1 MNKKALI
8 EKKNE
13 LYKQFNDLFE
23 DDEEKRSFNKEK
35 EDEIKELFNSI
46 NQIDE
51 EIRSLDR
58 QYVSENKLQNRK
70 REFMNKE
77 EKLEIRRN
85 IESEAFA
92 MRVHGKKPS
101 DIARELASKY
111 EVRNGVVGSGVS
123 SSGVPGSSVASATS
137 VSPAA
142 QFAADITSEVGKNG
156 GLEPAYTT
164 ETIIQ
169 RMREAS
175 PAWAQATHVPSVNGF
190 LQVPRETDVAKAGF
204 VGEME
209 EAKHVNTKFDY
220 VTLAD
225 KRIGAQLQLTR
236 TMLDMTPIDLF
247 EYAISRVGAAA
258 GYAVERAMFVGDKS
272 HPEKTFKPI
281 LGNNDRAQRI
291 TLKAPKTPTVE
302 ELIDI
307 KNSINP
313 SYLEGAAWYVSRAV
327 YNVISKLKDGDGAYL
342 LFKSNVPSNGGVQ
355 TLMGFP
361 IYVTDALAE
370 ADEQIVFGNMS
381 RGYVV
386 TDSSDTRL
394 DVITDDTTQAVHDG
408 ALVVLNSHGDG
419 AVVDPYGFV
428 TAK

>member
-13 LYKQFNDLFE
+13 LYKQFNDLF
-23 DDEEKRSFNKEK
+23 DGDEEKRSLSKEK
-35 EDEIKELFNSI
+35 EDKIKELFNSI
-46 NQIDE
+46 TQIDE
-51 EIRSLDR
+51 EIRSLDE
-58 QYVSENKLQNRK
+58 QYVSENKPQNRK

-85 IESEAFA
+85 IESEAFS
-92 MRVHGKKPS
+92 MRVHGKKSS
-101 DIARELASKY
+101 DIAQELASKY
-111 EVRNGVVGSGVS
+111 EVREDAGVGVGG
-123 SSGVPGSSVASATS
+123 GSTAGS
-137 VSPAA
+137 AA
-142 QFAADITSEVGKNG
+142 QFAADITSKVGKDG
-156 GLEPAYTT
+156 GLEPTYTT

-209 EAKHVNTKFDY
+209 EAQHVNAKFEY

-236 TMLDMTPIDLF
+236 TMLDMTPIDL
-247 EYAISRVGAAA
+247 YNYSISRVGAAA
-258 GYAVERAMFVGDKS
+258 GIATERAMFVGDKT
-272 HPEKTFKPI
+272 HPDKTFKPI
-281 LGNNDRAQRI
+281 LGNNDASQRI
-291 TLKAPKTPTVE
+291 TLGTPKTPTVE

-313 SYLEGAAWYVSRAV
+313 SYLSEAAWYVSRAV

-361 IYVTDALAE
+361 IFVTDALTD
-370 ADEQIVFGNMS
+370 ADEQIVFGNMH

-386 TDSSDTRL
+386 TDSADTRL

-408 ALVVLNSHGDG
+408 ALVVLNAHGDG
-419 AVVDPYGFV
+419 AVVDPYAFV

>member
-13 LYKQFNDLFE
+13 LYKQFNSLF
-23 DDEEKRSFNKEK
+23 DSDEEKRSLSKEK
-35 EDEIKELFNSI
+35 EDKIKELFNSI
-46 NQIDE
+46 TQIDE

-58 QYVSENKLQNRK
+58 QYKPESNQQQNIKGEN
-70 REFMNKE
+70 MNHE
-77 EKLEIRRN
+77 EKLEIRHS

-92 MRVHGKKPS
+92 MRVHGKKPR
-101 DIARELASKY
+101 DIAEELSSKY
-111 EVRNGVVGSGVS
+111 EVRGDSGTTVTPGGGVAGGEGS
-123 SSGVPGSSVASATS
+123 T
-137 VSPAA
+137 PAA
-142 QFAADITSEVGKNG
+142 QFAADITSKVGKDG

-169 RMREAS
+169 RMCEAS

-190 LQVPRETDVAKAGF
+190 LQVPRETDIAKAGF

-209 EAKHVNTKFDY
+209 EAQHVNAKFSY

-236 TMLDMTPIDLF
+236 TMLDMTPIDLYD
-247 EYAISRVGAAA
+247 YAISRVGTAA
-258 GYAVERAMFVGDKS
+258 GLATERAMFVGDKT
-272 HPEKTFKPI
+272 HPEKTFVPI
-281 LGNNDRAQRI
+281 LGNNEATQRI
-291 TLKAPKTPTVE
+291 TLKTPKTPTVE

-313 SYLEGAAWYVSRAV
+313 SYLSEAAWYVSRAV

-361 IYVTDALAE
+361 IYVTDALADAE
-370 ADEQIVFGNMS
+370 EQIVFGNMQ

-386 TDSSDTRL
+386 TDSADTRL

-408 ALVVLNSHGDG
+408 ALVVLNCHGDG
-419 AVVDPYGFV
+419 CVVDPWAFV
-428 TAK
+428 TSK

>member
-1 MNKKALI
+1 MI

-13 LYKQFNDLFE
+13 LHKQLNDLFE
-23 DDEEKRSFNKEK
+23 DDEEKRSLSKEK
-35 EDEIKELFNSI
+35 EDKIKELFNSI
-46 NQIDE
+46 SQIDE
-51 EIRSLDR
+51 EIRSLDG
-58 QYVSENKLQNRK
+58 QYISENKQQNGK
-70 REFMNKE
+70 RDLMNKE
-77 EKLEIRRN
+77 EKLEIRHA

-92 MRVHGKKPS
+92 MRAHGKKPR
-101 DIARELASKY
+101 DIAQELASKY
-111 EVRNGVVGSGVS
+111 EVRAEAS
-123 SSGVPGSSVASATS
+123 SSTPTTSPTAGSAS
-137 VSPAA
+137 
-142 QFAADITSEVGKNG
+142 QFAADITSKVGKDG
-156 GLEPAYTT
+156 GLEPTYTT

-209 EAKHVNTKFDY
+209 EAQHVNNKFDY

-236 TMLDMTPIDLF
+236 TMLDMTPIDLYD
-247 EYAISRVGAAA
+247 YAISRVGAAA
-258 GYAVERAMFVGDKS
+258 GYATERAMFVGDKAN
-272 HPEKTFKPI
+272 PDKTFKPI
-281 LGNNDRAQRI
+281 LGNNEPTQRI
-291 TLKAPKTPTVE
+291 TLHTPKTPTVE

-313 SYLEGAAWYVSRAV
+313 SYLSEAAWYVSRAV
-327 YNVISKLKDGDGAYL
+327 YNAISKLKDGDGAYL

-361 IYVTDALAE
+361 IYVSDALTD
-370 ADEQIVFGNMS
+370 ADEQIVFGNMQ

-386 TDSSDTRL
+386 TDSADTRL
-394 DVITDDTTQAVHDG
+394 DVITDDTVQSTHDG

-419 AVVDPYGFV
+419 AVVDPWAFV

>member
-23 DDEEKRSFNKEK
+23 NDEEKRSFSKEK
-35 EDEIKELFNSI
+35 EDKIKELFNSI

-51 EIRSLDR
+51 EIRSLDK
-58 QYVSENKLQNRK
+58 QYVSENKSQNRK
-70 REFMNKE
+70 REVMNKE

-101 DIARELASKY
+101 DIAQELANKY
-111 EVRNGVVGSGVS
+111 EVRGSGVTSGEVVGAS
-123 SSGVPGSSVASATS
+123 SAS
-137 VSPAA
+137 
-142 QFAADITSEVGKNG
+142 QFAADITSAVGKNG

-169 RMREAS
+169 RMQETS

-209 EAKHVNTKFDY
+209 EAQHVNTKFDY

-236 TMLDMTPIDLF
+236 TMLDLTPINLYD
-247 EYAISRVGAAA
+247 YAISRVGAAA

-272 HPEKTFKPI
+272 HPDKTFKPI
-281 LGNNDRAQRI
+281 LGNNEASQRI
-291 TLKAPKTPTVE
+291 TLHTPKTPTVE

-307 KNSINP
+307 KNTINP
-313 SYLEGAAWYVSRAV
+313 SYLDGAAWYVSRAV

-361 IYVTDALAE
+361 IYVTDALTD

-381 RGYVV
+381 RGYLV
-386 TDSSDTRL
+386 TDSADTRL
-394 DVITDDTTQAVHDG
+394 DVITDDTTQSVHDG

-419 AVVDPYGFV
+419 CVVDPFAFV
-428 TAK
+428 SAK

>member
-23 DDEEKRSFNKEK
+23 NDEEKRSFSKEK
-35 EDEIKELFNSI
+35 EDKIKELFNSI

-51 EIRSLDR
+51 EIRSLDK
-58 QYVSENKLQNRK
+58 QYVSENKSQNRK
-70 REFMNKE
+70 REVMNKE

-101 DIARELASKY
+101 DIAQELANKY
-111 EVRNGVVGSGVS
+111 EVRGSGVTSGEVVGAS
-123 SSGVPGSSVASATS
+123 SAS
-137 VSPAA
+137 
-142 QFAADITSEVGKNG
+142 QFAADITSAVGKNG

-169 RMREAS
+169 RMQETS

-209 EAKHVNTKFDY
+209 EAQHVNTKFDY

-236 TMLDMTPIDLF
+236 TMLDLTPINLYD
-247 EYAISRVGAAA
+247 YAISRVGAAA

-272 HPEKTFKPI
+272 HPDKTFKPI
-281 LGNNDRAQRI
+281 LGNNEASQRI
-291 TLKAPKTPTVE
+291 TLHTPKTPTVE

-307 KNSINP
+307 KNTINP
-313 SYLEGAAWYVSRAV
+313 SYLDGAAWYVSRAV

-361 IYVTDALAE
+361 IYVTDALTD

-381 RGYVV
+381 RGYLV
-386 TDSSDTRL
+386 TDSADTRL
-394 DVITDDTTQAVHDG
+394 DVITDDTTQSVHDG

-419 AVVDPYGFV
+419 CVVDPFAFV

>member
-13 LYKQFNDLFE
+13 LHKQLNALFE
-23 DDEEKRSFNKEK
+23 DDEEKRSFKKEQVDK
-35 EDEIKELFNSI
+35 IKELFNSI

-51 EIRSLDR
+51 EIRSLDE
-58 QYVSENKLQNRK
+58 QYVSENKQQNRK
-70 REFMNKE
+70 RDFMNKE
-77 EKLEIRRN
+77 EKLEIRHS

-92 MRVHGKKPS
+92 MRVHGKKSS
-101 DIARELASKY
+101 DIAQELANKY
-111 EVRNGVVGSGVS
+111 EVRDG
-123 SSGVPGSSVASATS
+123 SATTAGTATTGTTT
-137 VSPAA
+137 PATGGSA
-142 QFAADITSEVGKNG
+142 SQFAADITSQVGKDG
-156 GLEPAYTT
+156 GLEPTYTT
-164 ETIIQ
+164 ESIIQ
-169 RMREAS
+169 RMQEAS

-209 EAKHVNTKFDY
+209 EASHVNAGFQY

-236 TMLDMTPIDLF
+236 TMLDITPIDLYD
-247 EYAISRVGAAA
+247 YAISRVGAAA
-258 GYAVERAMFVGDKS
+258 GYATERAMFVGDKAN
-272 HPEKTFKPI
+272 PDKTFKPI
-281 LGNNDRAQRI
+281 LGNNDPTQRVV
-291 TLKAPKTPTVE
+291 LKTPGVPTVE

-313 SYLEGAAWYVSRAV
+313 SYLQNAAWYVSRAV

-361 IYVTDALAE
+361 IFVTDALVS
-370 ADEQIVFGNMS
+370 ADEQIVFGDMS
-381 RGYVV
+381 RGYIV
-386 TDSSDTRL
+386 TDSADTRL
-394 DVITDDTTQAVHDG
+394 DVITDDTTQAVNDG
-408 ALVVLNSHGDG
+408 ALVVLNAHGDG
-419 AVVDPYGFV
+419 AVVDPYAFV

>member
-1 MNKKALI
+1 MI

-23 DDEEKRSFNKEK
+23 GNEEKRSFKKEQ
-35 EDEIKELFNSI
+35 EDKIKELFNSI

-51 EIRSLDR
+51 EIRSLDE
-58 QYVSENKLQNRK
+58 QYVSENKSQNRK

-77 EKLEIRRN
+77 EKLEIRRD
-85 IESEAFA
+85 IESEAFS
-92 MRVHGKKPS
+92 MRVHGKKPN
-101 DIARELASKY
+101 DIAQELSNKY
-111 EVRNGVVGSGVS
+111 EVRDGSAGA
-123 SSGVPGSSVASATS
+123 GQATGGSTAT
-137 VSPAA
+137 PAA
-142 QFAADITSEVGKNG
+142 QFAADITSAVGKDG
-156 GLEPAYTT
+156 GLEPTYTT

-169 RMREAS
+169 RMQEVS

-209 EAKHVNTKFDY
+209 EAEHVNTKFDY

-236 TMLDMTPIDLF
+236 TMLDMTPINLF

-272 HPEKTFKPI
+272 HPDKTFKPI
-281 LGNNDRAQRI
+281 LGNNVESQRI
-291 TLKAPKTPTVE
+291 SLHTAKTPTVE

-361 IYVTDALAE
+361 IYVSDALAD
-370 ADEQIVFGNMS
+370 ADEQIVFGNVR

-386 TDSSDTRL
+386 TDSADTRL

-419 AVVDPYGFV
+419 AVVDPYAFV

>member
-13 LYKQFNDLFE
+13 LYKQFNDLF
-23 DDEEKRSFNKEK
+23 DGDKEKRSFSKEQ
-35 EDEIKELFNSI
+35 EDKIRKLFNSI
-46 NQIDE
+46 TQIDE
-51 EIRSLDR
+51 EIRSLDE
-58 QYVSENKLQNRK
+58 QYVSENKPQNRK

-85 IESEAFA
+85 IESEAFS
-92 MRVHGKKPS
+92 MRVHGKKSS
-101 DIARELASKY
+101 DIAQELASKY
-111 EVRNGVVGSGVS
+111 EVRDDAGVGGGAGGAGS
-123 SSGVPGSSVASATS
+123 
-137 VSPAA
+137 AA
-142 QFAADITSEVGKNG
+142 QFAADITSKVGKDG
-156 GLEPAYTT
+156 GLEPTYTT

-169 RMREAS
+169 RMNETS
-175 PAWAQATHVPSVNGF
+175 PAWAQATHIPSVNGF
-190 LQVPRETDVAKAGF
+190 LQVPREVDVAKAGF

-209 EAKHVNTKFDY
+209 EAQHVNAGFQY

-236 TMLDMTPIDLF
+236 TMLDLTPIDLYD
-247 EYAISRVGAAA
+247 YAISRVGSAA
-258 GYAVERAMFVGDKS
+258 GYAVERAMFVGDKT
-272 HPEKTFKPI
+272 HPDKTFKPI
-281 LGNNDRAQRI
+281 LGNNDASQRI
-291 TLKAPKTPTVE
+291 TLGTPKTPTVE

-313 SYLEGAAWYVSRAV
+313 SYLSEAAWYVSRAV

-361 IYVTDALAE
+361 IFVTDALNG
-370 ADEQIVFGNMS
+370 ADEQIVFGNMH

-386 TDSSDTRL
+386 TDSADTRL
-394 DVITDDTTQAVHDG
+394 DVITDDTQQAVHDG

-419 AVVDPYGFV
+419 CVVDPYAFV

>member
-13 LYKQFNDLFE
+13 LYKQFNSLF
-23 DDEEKRSFNKEK
+23 DGDEEKRSLSKEK
-35 EDEIKELFNSI
+35 EDKIKELFNSI
-46 NQIDE
+46 TQIDE
-51 EIRSLDR
+51 EIRSLDS
-58 QYVSENKLQNRK
+58 QYKSENNQQKNNK
-70 REFMNKE
+70 GEHMINKE
-77 EKLEIRRN
+77 EKLEIRHS

-92 MRVHGKKPS
+92 MRVHGKKPR
-101 DIARELASKY
+101 DIAQELANKY
-111 EVRNGVVGSGVS
+111 EVRADAGSTGTS
-123 SSGVPGSSVASATS
+123 APATGSAAGAGS
-137 VSPAA
+137 VS
-142 QFAADITSEVGKNG
+142 QFAADITSQVGKDG

-169 RMREAS
+169 RMSEVS

-209 EAKHVNTKFDY
+209 EAQHVNNKFDY

-236 TMLDMTPIDLF
+236 TMLDMTPIDLYD
-247 EYAISRVGAAA
+247 YAISRVGAAA
-258 GYAVERAMFVGDKS
+258 GYATERAMFIGDKAN
-272 HPEKTFKPI
+272 PDKTFKPI
-281 LGNNDRAQRI
+281 LGNNDASQRI
-291 TLKAPKTPTVE
+291 ALATPKTPTVE

-313 SYLEGAAWYVSRAV
+313 SYLSEAAWYVSRAV

-361 IYVTDALAE
+361 IFVTDALTD
-370 ADEQIVFGNMS
+370 ADEQIVFGNMQ

-386 TDSSDTRL
+386 TDSADTRL
-394 DVITDDTTQAVHDG
+394 DVITDDTVQSTHDG

-419 AVVDPYGFV
+419 AVVDPWAFV

>member
-23 DDEEKRSFNKEK
+23 NDEEKRSFSKEK
-35 EDEIKELFNSI
+35 EDKIKELFNSI

-51 EIRSLDR
+51 EIRSLDK
-58 QYVSENKLQNRK
+58 QYVSENESQNRK

-92 MRVHGKKPS
+92 MRAHGKKPS
-101 DIARELASKY
+101 DVAQELANKY
-111 EVRNGVVGSGVS
+111 EVRAAGVTTGAVADAS
-123 SSGVPGSSVASATS
+123 SASH
-137 VSPAA
+137 
-142 QFAADITSEVGKNG
+142 FAADITSSVGKDG
-156 GLEPAYTT
+156 GLEPTYTT

-209 EAKHVNTKFDY
+209 EAQHVNAKFEY

-236 TMLDMTPIDLF
+236 TMLDMTPIDLY

-258 GYAVERAMFVGDKS
+258 GYATERAMFVGDKG
-272 HPEKTFKPI
+272 HPDKTFKPI
-281 LGNNDRAQRI
+281 LGNNKEDQRI
-291 TLKAPKTPTVE
+291 TLHTPKTPTVE

-313 SYLEGAAWYVSRAV
+313 SYLSEAAWYVSRAV

-361 IYVTDALAE
+361 IFVTDALTD
-370 ADEQIVFGNMS
+370 ADEQIVFGNVR

-386 TDSSDTRL
+386 TDSPDTRL
-394 DVITDDTTQAVHDG
+394 DVITDDTTQSVHDG
-408 ALVVLNSHGDG
+408 ALVVLNAHGDG
-419 AVVDPYGFV
+419 AVVDPFAFV

>member
-13 LYKQFNDLFE
+13 LYKQFNNLFE
-23 DDEEKRSFNKEK
+23 NDEEKRSFSKEQ
-35 EDEIKELFNSI
+35 EDKIKELFNSI
-46 NQIDE
+46 SQIDE
-51 EIRSLDR
+51 EIRSLDE
-58 QYVSENKLQNRK
+58 QYVSENKPQNRK

-77 EKLEIRRN
+77 EKLEIRRD
-85 IESEAFA
+85 IESEAFS
-92 MRVHGKKPS
+92 MRVHGKKPN
-101 DIARELASKY
+101 DIAQELSAKY
-111 EVRNGVVGSGVS
+111 EVRDGSAGA
-123 SSGVPGSSVASATS
+123 GQATGGSTAT
-137 VSPAA
+137 PAA
-142 QFAADITSEVGKNG
+142 QFAADITSAVGKDG
-156 GLEPAYTT
+156 GLEPTYTT
-164 ETIIQ
+164 ENIIQ
-169 RMREAS
+169 RMQEVS

-209 EAKHVNTKFDY
+209 EAEHVNTKFDY

-272 HPEKTFKPI
+272 HPDKTFKPI
-281 LGNNDRAQRI
+281 LGNNVASQRI
-291 TLKAPKTPTVE
+291 TLHTAKTPTVE

-370 ADEQIVFGNMS
+370 ADEQIVFGNIH

-386 TDSSDTRL
+386 TDSPDTRL
-394 DVITDDTTQAVHDG
+394 DVITDDTTQSVHDG

-419 AVVDPYGFV
+419 CVVDPYAFV

>member
-13 LYKQFNDLFE
+13 LYKQFNNLFE
-23 DDEEKRSFNKEK
+23 NDEEKRSFSKEQ
-35 EDEIKELFNSI
+35 EDKIKELFNSI
-46 NQIDE
+46 TQIDE
-51 EIRSLDR
+51 EIRSLDE
-58 QYVSENKLQNRK
+58 QYVSENKPQNRK

-85 IESEAFA
+85 IESEAFS

-101 DIARELASKY
+101 DIAQELSNKY
-111 EVRNGVVGSGVS
+111 EVREDAGVGVGG
-123 SSGVPGSSVASATS
+123 AA
-137 VSPAA
+137 SPAA
-142 QFAADITSEVGKNG
+142 QFAADITSTVGKNG
-156 GLEPAYTT
+156 GLEPTYTT
-164 ETIIQ
+164 ENIIQ
-169 RMREAS
+169 RMQEVS

-209 EAKHVNTKFDY
+209 EAEHVNTKFEY

-236 TMLDMTPIDLF
+236 TMLDLTPIDLF

-272 HPEKTFKPI
+272 HPDKTFKPI
-281 LGNNDRAQRI
+281 LGNNVESQRI
-291 TLKAPKTPTVE
+291 TLHTPKTPTVE
-302 ELIDI
+302 ELIDV

-361 IYVTDALAE
+361 IYVSDALAD
-370 ADEQIVFGNMS
+370 ADEQIVFGNVR

-386 TDSSDTRL
+386 TDSADTRL

-419 AVVDPYGFV
+419 CVVDPYAFV

>member
-23 DDEEKRSFNKEK
+23 NDEEKRSFSKEQ
-35 EDEIKELFNSI
+35 EDKIKELFNSI
-46 NQIDE
+46 TQIDE
-51 EIRSLDR
+51 EIRSLNE
-58 QYVSENKLQNRK
+58 QYVSENKPQNRK

-85 IESEAFA
+85 IESEAFS
-92 MRVHGKKPS
+92 MRVHGKKPN
-101 DIARELASKY
+101 DIAQELSNKY
-111 EVRNGVVGSGVS
+111 EVRDGSAGA
-123 SSGVPGSSVASATS
+123 GQAAGGSTAT
-137 VSPAA
+137 PAA
-142 QFAADITSEVGKNG
+142 QFAADITSAVGKDG
-156 GLEPAYTT
+156 GLEPTYTT
-164 ETIIQ
+164 ENIIQ
-169 RMREAS
+169 RMQEVS

-209 EAKHVNTKFDY
+209 EAEHVNTKFDY

-272 HPEKTFKPI
+272 HPDKTFKPI
-281 LGNNDRAQRI
+281 LGNNVATQRI
-291 TLKAPKTPTVE
+291 TLHTPKTPTVE

-370 ADEQIVFGNMS
+370 ADEQIVFGNIH

-386 TDSSDTRL
+386 TDSPDTRL
-394 DVITDDTTQAVHDG
+394 DVITDDTTQSVHDG

-419 AVVDPYGFV
+419 CVVDPYAFV

>member
-23 DDEEKRSFNKEK
+23 NDEEKRSFSKEQ
-35 EDEIKELFNSI
+35 EDKIKELFNSI
-46 NQIDE
+46 TQIDE
-51 EIRSLDR
+51 EIRSLNE
-58 QYVSENKLQNRK
+58 QYVSENKPQNRK

-85 IESEAFA
+85 IESEAFS
-92 MRVHGKKPS
+92 MRVHGKKPN
-101 DIARELASKY
+101 DIAQELSNKY
-111 EVRNGVVGSGVS
+111 EVRDGSAGA
-123 SSGVPGSSVASATS
+123 GQAAGGSTAT
-137 VSPAA
+137 PAA
-142 QFAADITSEVGKNG
+142 QFAADITSAVGKDG
-156 GLEPAYTT
+156 GLEPTYTT
-164 ETIIQ
+164 ENIIQ
-169 RMREAS
+169 RMQEVS

-209 EAKHVNTKFDY
+209 EAEHVNTKFDY

-272 HPEKTFKPI
+272 HPDKTFKPI
-281 LGNNDRAQRI
+281 LGNNVATQRI
-291 TLKAPKTPTVE
+291 TIHTPKTPTVE

-370 ADEQIVFGNMS
+370 ADEQIVFGNIH

-386 TDSSDTRL
+386 TDSPDTRL
-394 DVITDDTTQAVHDG
+394 DVITDDTTQSVHDG

-419 AVVDPYGFV
+419 CVVDPYAFV

>member
-23 DDEEKRSFNKEK
+23 NDEEKRSFSKEK
-35 EDEIKELFNSI
+35 EDKIKELFNSI

-51 EIRSLDR
+51 EIRSLDK
-58 QYVSENKLQNRK
+58 QYVSENKSQNRK
-70 REFMNKE
+70 REVMNKE

-101 DIARELASKY
+101 DIAQELANKY
-111 EVRNGVVGSGVS
+111 EVRGSDVASGGVVGAS
-123 SSGVPGSSVASATS
+123 SAS
-137 VSPAA
+137 
-142 QFAADITSEVGKNG
+142 QFAADITSAVGKNG

-169 RMREAS
+169 RMQETS

-209 EAKHVNTKFDY
+209 EAQHVNTKFDY

-236 TMLDMTPIDLF
+236 TMLDLTPINLYD
-247 EYAISRVGAAA
+247 YAISRVGAAA

-272 HPEKTFKPI
+272 HPDKTFKPI
-281 LGNNDRAQRI
+281 LGNNEASQRI
-291 TLKAPKTPTVE
+291 TLHTLKTPTVE

-307 KNSINP
+307 KNTINP
-313 SYLEGAAWYVSRAV
+313 SYLDGAAWYVSRAV

-361 IYVTDALAE
+361 IYVTDALTG

-381 RGYVV
+381 RGYLV
-386 TDSSDTRL
+386 TDSADTRL
-394 DVITDDTTQAVHDG
+394 DVITDDTTQSVHDG

-419 AVVDPYGFV
+419 CVVDPFAFV
-428 TAK
+428 SAK

>member
-23 DDEEKRSFNKEK
+23 NDEEKRSFSKEK
-35 EDEIKELFNSI
+35 EDKIKELFNSI

-51 EIRSLDR
+51 EIRSLDKH
-58 QYVSENKLQNRK
+58 YVSENKSQNRK
-70 REFMNKE
+70 REVMNKE

-101 DIARELASKY
+101 DIAQELANKY
-111 EVRNGVVGSGVS
+111 EVRGSDVASGGVVGAS
-123 SSGVPGSSVASATS
+123 SAS
-137 VSPAA
+137 
-142 QFAADITSEVGKNG
+142 QFAADITSAVGKNG

-169 RMREAS
+169 RMQETS

-209 EAKHVNTKFDY
+209 EAQHVNTKFDY

-236 TMLDMTPIDLF
+236 TMLDLTPINLYD
-247 EYAISRVGAAA
+247 YAISRVGAAA

-272 HPEKTFKPI
+272 HPDKTFKPI
-281 LGNNDRAQRI
+281 LGNNEASQRI
-291 TLKAPKTPTVE
+291 TLHTPKTPTVE

-307 KNSINP
+307 KNTINP
-313 SYLEGAAWYVSRAV
+313 SYLDGAAWYVSRAV

-361 IYVTDALAE
+361 IYVTDALTG

-381 RGYVV
+381 RGYLV
-386 TDSSDTRL
+386 TDSADTRL
-394 DVITDDTTQAVHDG
+394 DVITDDTTQSVHDG

-419 AVVDPYGFV
+419 CVVDPFAFV
-428 TAK
+428 SAK

>member
-1 MNKKALI
+1 VNKKALI

-13 LYKQFNDLFE
+13 LYKQFNNLFE
-23 DDEEKRSFNKEK
+23 NDEEKRSFSKEQ
-35 EDEIKELFNSI
+35 EDKIKELFNSI
-46 NQIDE
+46 TQIDE
-51 EIRSLDR
+51 EIRSLDE
-58 QYVSENKLQNRK
+58 QYVSENKSQNRK

-77 EKLEIRRN
+77 EKLEIRRD
-85 IESEAFA
+85 IESEAFS

-101 DIARELASKY
+101 DIAQELSNKY
-111 EVRNGVVGSGVS
+111 EVRDGSAGA
-123 SSGVPGSSVASATS
+123 GQAAGGSTAT
-137 VSPAA
+137 PAA
-142 QFAADITSEVGKNG
+142 QFAADITSAVGKDG
-156 GLEPAYTT
+156 GLEPTYTT

-169 RMREAS
+169 RMQEAS

-209 EAKHVNTKFDY
+209 EAEHVDTKFDY

-236 TMLDMTPIDLF
+236 TMLDLTPIDLF
-247 EYAISRVGAAA
+247 DYAISRVGAAA
-258 GYAVERAMFVGDKS
+258 GYAVERAMFVGDKA
-272 HPEKTFKPI
+272 HPDKTFKPI
-281 LGNNDRAQRI
+281 LGNNVESQRI
-291 TLKAPKTPTVE
+291 TLHTAKTPTVE

-370 ADEQIVFGNMS
+370 ADEQIVFGNMH
-381 RGYVV
+381 RGYIV

-394 DVITDDTTQAVHDG
+394 DVITADTTQAVHDG

-419 AVVDPYGFV
+419 CVVDPYSFV

>member
-23 DDEEKRSFNKEK
+23 NDEEKRSFSKEK
-35 EDEIKELFNSI
+35 EDKIKELFNSI

-51 EIRSLDR
+51 EIRSLDKH
-58 QYVSENKLQNRK
+58 YVSENKSQNRK
-70 REFMNKE
+70 REVMNKE

-101 DIARELASKY
+101 DIAQELANKY
-111 EVRNGVVGSGVS
+111 EVRGSD
-123 SSGVPGSSVASATS
+123 VASGGVASTS
-137 VSPAA
+137 SAS
-142 QFAADITSEVGKNG
+142 QFAADITSAVGKNG

-169 RMREAS
+169 RMQETS

-209 EAKHVNTKFDY
+209 EAQHVNTKFDY

-236 TMLDMTPIDLF
+236 TMLDLTPINLYD
-247 EYAISRVGAAA
+247 YAISRVGAAA

-272 HPEKTFKPI
+272 HPDKTFKPI
-281 LGNNDRAQRI
+281 LGNNEASQRI
-291 TLKAPKTPTVE
+291 TLHAPKTPTVE

-307 KNSINP
+307 KNTINP
-313 SYLEGAAWYVSRAV
+313 SYLDGAAWYVSRAV

-361 IYVTDALAE
+361 IYVTDALTG

-381 RGYVV
+381 RGYLV
-386 TDSSDTRL
+386 TDSADTRL
-394 DVITDDTTQAVHDG
+394 DVITDDTTQSVHDG

-419 AVVDPYGFV
+419 CVVDPFAFV
-428 TAK
+428 SAK

>member
-13 LYKQFNDLFE
+13 LYKQFNALFE
-23 DDEEKRSFNKEK
+23 GDEEKRSLSKEK
-35 EDEIKELFNSI
+35 EDKIKELFNSI
-46 NQIDE
+46 TQIE
-51 EIRSLDR
+51 VEIRSLDG
-58 QYVSENKLQNRK
+58 QYISENKQQNRK

-101 DIARELASKY
+101 DIAQELASKY
-111 EVRNGVVGSGVS
+111 EVRADGADTGVAGGSPAGA
-123 SSGVPGSSVASATS
+123 GQ
-137 VSPAA
+137 VSPSA
-142 QFAADITSEVGKNG
+142 QFAADITSSVGKDG

-190 LQVPRETDVAKAGF
+190 LQVPRETDIAKAGF
-204 VGEME
+204 VGELE
-209 EAKHVNTKFDY
+209 EAEHVNTKFEY

-236 TMLDMTPIDLF
+236 TMLDMTPIDLY

-258 GYAVERAMFVGDKS
+258 GYATERAMFVGDKD
-272 HPEKTFKPI
+272 HPDKTFKPI
-281 LGNNDRAQRI
+281 LGNNDPDQRI
-291 TLKAPKTPTVE
+291 VLKTPNTPTVE

-313 SYLEGAAWYVSRAV
+313 SYLDGAAWYVSRAV

-361 IYVTDALAE
+361 IFVSDALAG

-408 ALVVLNSHGDG
+408 ALVVLNAHGDG
-419 AVVDPYGFV
+419 CVVDPFAFC

>member
-13 LYKQFNDLFE
+13 LYKQFNNLFE
-23 DDEEKRSFNKEK
+23 NDEEKRSFSKEQ
-35 EDEIKELFNSI
+35 EDKIKELFNSI
-46 NQIDE
+46 SQIDE
-51 EIRSLDR
+51 EIRSLDE
-58 QYVSENKLQNRK
+58 QYVSENKSQNRK

-77 EKLEIRRN
+77 EKLEIRRD
-85 IESEAFA
+85 IESEAFS
-92 MRVHGKKPS
+92 MRVHGKKPN
-101 DIARELASKY
+101 DIAQELSAKY
-111 EVRNGVVGSGVS
+111 EVRDGAAGAGQATGGST
-123 SSGVPGSSVASATS
+123 AT
-137 VSPAA
+137 PAA
-142 QFAADITSEVGKNG
+142 QFAADITSAVGKDG
-156 GLEPAYTT
+156 GLEPTYTT
-164 ETIIQ
+164 ENIIQ
-169 RMREAS
+169 RMQEVS

-190 LQVPRETDVAKAGF
+190 LQVPRETDIAKAGF

-209 EAKHVNTKFDY
+209 EAEHVNTKFDY

-272 HPEKTFKPI
+272 HPDKTFKPI
-281 LGNNDRAQRI
+281 LGNNVASQRI
-291 TLKAPKTPTVE
+291 TLHTAKTPTVE

-370 ADEQIVFGNMS
+370 ADEQIVFGNIH

-386 TDSSDTRL
+386 TDSPDTRL
-394 DVITDDTTQAVHDG
+394 DVITDDTTQSVHDG

-419 AVVDPYGFV
+419 CVVDPYAFV

>member
-13 LYKQFNDLFE
+13 LYKQFNNLFE
-23 DDEEKRSFNKEK
+23 NDEEKRSLNKEK
-35 EDEIKELFNSI
+35 EDKIKELFNSI
-46 NQIDE
+46 SQIDE
-51 EIRSLDR
+51 EIRSLDE
-58 QYVSENKLQNRK
+58 QYVSENRSQNRK

-77 EKLEIRRN
+77 EKLEIRRD
-85 IESEAFA
+85 IESEAFS

-101 DIARELASKY
+101 DIAQELSNKY
-111 EVRNGVVGSGVS
+111 EVRDGSAGA
-123 SSGVPGSSVASATS
+123 GQAAGGSTAT
-137 VSPAA
+137 PAA
-142 QFAADITSEVGKNG
+142 QFAADITSAVGKNG
-156 GLEPAYTT
+156 GLEPTYTT

-169 RMREAS
+169 RMQEVS

-209 EAKHVNTKFDY
+209 EAEHVNTKFDY

-236 TMLDMTPIDLF
+236 TMLDLTPIDLF
-247 EYAISRVGAAA
+247 DYAISRVGAAA

-272 HPEKTFKPI
+272 HPDKTFKPI
-281 LGNNDRAQRI
+281 LGNNVESQRI
-291 TLKAPKTPTVE
+291 TLHTAKTPTVE

-370 ADEQIVFGNMS
+370 ADEQIVFGNMH
-381 RGYVV
+381 RGYIV

-394 DVITDDTTQAVHDG
+394 DVITADTTQAVHDG

-419 AVVDPYGFV
+419 CVVDPYSFV

>member
-13 LYKQFNDLFE
+13 LYKQFNALF
-23 DDEEKRSFNKEK
+23 DGDEEKRSLSKEK
-35 EDEIKELFNSI
+35 EDKIKELFNSI
-46 NQIDE
+46 SQIDE
-51 EIRSLDR
+51 EIRSLDG
-58 QYVSENKLQNRK
+58 QYISENKQQNRK

-77 EKLEIRRN
+77 EKLEIRHN

-92 MRVHGKKPS
+92 MRANGKKPR
-101 DIARELASKY
+101 DIAQELASKY
-111 EVRNGVVGSGVS
+111 EVREDTTGTGTTAGSTVS
-123 SSGVPGSSVASATS
+123 TGS
-137 VSPAA
+137 
-142 QFAADITSEVGKNG
+142 QFAADITSQVGKDG
-156 GLEPAYTT
+156 GLEPTYTT

-175 PAWAQATHVPSVNGF
+175 PAWAQATHIPSVNGF

-209 EAKHVNTKFDY
+209 EAQHVNNKFDY

-236 TMLDMTPIDLF
+236 TMLDLTPIDLYD
-247 EYAISRVGAAA
+247 YAISRVGAAA
-258 GYAVERAMFVGDKS
+258 GYATEHAMFVGDKAN
-272 HPEKTFKPI
+272 PDKTFKPI
-281 LGNNDRAQRI
+281 LGNNDASQRI
-291 TLKAPKTPTVE
+291 ALATPKTPTVE

-313 SYLEGAAWYVSRAV
+313 SYLSEAAWYVSRAV
-327 YNVISKLKDGDGAYL
+327 YNVISKLKDGDGSYL

-361 IYVTDALAE
+361 IFVTDALTD
-370 ADEQIVFGNMS
+370 ADEQIVFGNMQ

-394 DVITDDTTQAVHDG
+394 DVITDDTTQSVHDG

-419 AVVDPYGFV
+419 CVVDPWAFV

>member
-13 LYKQFNDLFE
+13 LYKQFNSLF
-23 DDEEKRSFNKEK
+23 DSDEEKRSLSKEK
-35 EDEIKELFNSI
+35 EDKIKELFNSI
-46 NQIDE
+46 TQIDE

-58 QYVSENKLQNRK
+58 QYKPESNQQQNIKGEN
-70 REFMNKE
+70 MNHE
-77 EKLEIRRN
+77 EKLEIRHS

-92 MRVHGKKPS
+92 MRVHGKKPR
-101 DIARELASKY
+101 DIAEELASKY
-111 EVRNGVVGSGVS
+111 EVRGDGATVTPGGGVAGGEGS
-123 SSGVPGSSVASATS
+123 T
-137 VSPAA
+137 PAA
-142 QFAADITSEVGKNG
+142 QFAADITSKIGKDG

-169 RMREAS
+169 RMCEAS
-175 PAWAQATHVPSVNGF
+175 PAWAQATHIPSVNGF

-209 EAKHVNTKFDY
+209 EAQHVNAKFSY

-236 TMLDMTPIDLF
+236 TMLDLTPINLYD
-247 EYAISRVGAAA
+247 YAISRVGTAA
-258 GYAVERAMFVGDKS
+258 GLATERAMFVGDKA
-272 HPEKTFKPI
+272 HPEKTFVPI
-281 LGNNDRAQRI
+281 LGHNEESQRI
-291 TLKAPKTPTVE
+291 TLKTAKTPTVE

-313 SYLEGAAWYVSRAV
+313 SYLSEAAWYVSRAV

-361 IYVTDALAE
+361 IYVTDALAD
-370 ADEQIVFGNMS
+370 ADEQIVFGNMQ

-386 TDSSDTRL
+386 TDSADTRL
-394 DVITDDTTQAVHDG
+394 DVVTSDTTQAVHDG
-408 ALVVLNSHGDG
+408 ALVVLNAHGDG
-419 AVVDPYGFV
+419 AVVDPWAFV
-428 TAK
+428 SAK